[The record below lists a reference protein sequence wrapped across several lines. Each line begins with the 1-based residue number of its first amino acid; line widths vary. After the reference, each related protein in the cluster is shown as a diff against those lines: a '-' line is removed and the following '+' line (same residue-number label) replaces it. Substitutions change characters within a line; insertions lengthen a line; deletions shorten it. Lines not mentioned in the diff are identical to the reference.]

1 MVSITLLTKSRV
13 MQENLKILLRYLVG
27 SFWDQLVKFEN
38 FSSVHSLKVKYE
50 QVFSVFYTIH
60 TYHFL
65 EFSVFNS

>member
-27 SFWDQLVKFEN
+27 SFWDQLVEFEN

-50 QVFSVFYTIH
+50 QVFSVFLY
-60 TYHFL
+60 
-65 EFSVFNS
+65 NSYIPFFGIQCI